1 MKKYSLVLLIL
12 LFSCNF
18 NGSPSMDDMVHVYVN
33 VLVAEEEFKSNA
45 DSMKIVINKIY
56 KDYNLDEKIYLNEL
70 ENYKFDEAT
79 WDEFFLL
86 AENYLDTLKSQE
98 KRK

>member
-1 MKKYSLVLLIL
+1 
-12 LFSCNF
+12 
-18 NGSPSMDDMVHVYVN
+18 MDDMVHVYVN